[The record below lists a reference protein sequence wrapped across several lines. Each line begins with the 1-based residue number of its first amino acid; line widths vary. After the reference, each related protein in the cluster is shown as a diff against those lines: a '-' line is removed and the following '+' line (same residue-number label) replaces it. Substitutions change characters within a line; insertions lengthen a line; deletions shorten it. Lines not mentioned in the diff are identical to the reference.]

1 MDRSIFDDIVVPPA
15 PCGNRRAW
23 RRAAVAAVGLH
34 LSLFVSLFVASVGG
48 MQDAGGVVIEPLVEG
63 ALSREAIVESTIA
76 ADPSGVEFSVQTA
89 VYEPGD
95 SVIRDA
101 VAGLTAAGDR
111 TAGDEAWAKL
121 ARKARVL
128 EEISSPSEVS
138 RMAGKITAILG
149 VEKSPGATT
158 RPAAGAFDFDRSVMT
173 RSTREVEG
181 DAVRIRETLTD
192 AAGRS
197 FIMIASRRVDPATGE
212 YVYETSNIENGI
224 TLTFPATVATF
235 EEAEARHR
243 PFELMERFPLVGQ
256 LHREAVL
263 PILRML
269 AEPEGG
275 EEERGS
281 PRRGGSD

>member
-1 MDRSIFDDIVVPPA
+1 MDRSVFDDIVVPPA
-15 PCGNRRAW
+15 PRGNRRAW
-23 RRAAVAAVGLH
+23 RRAVAAAIGLH

-48 MQDAGGVVIEPLVEG
+48 MQDAGGVVIEPLVTG
-63 ALSREAIVESTIA
+63 VLSPAVLVESTT
-76 ADPSGVEFSVQTA
+76 SGGSFEAEVSVQTSD
-89 VYEPGD
+89 YEPAD

-101 VAGLTAAGDR
+101 VAGLTTAGDR
-111 TAGDEAWAKL
+111 AAGDEAWAKL

-149 VEKSPGATT
+149 VDKTPGATT

-173 RSTREVEG
+173 SSTRAVEG

-212 YVYETSNIENGI
+212 YVYETSNIENGV
-224 TLTFPATVATF
+224 TLTFPATAETF
-235 EEAEARHR
+235 EEAKARHR
-243 PFELMERFPLVGQ
+243 PFELMERFPLVGR
-256 LHREAVL
+256 LHREAVV

-269 AEPEGG
+269 AEPEGA
-275 EEERGS
+275 EEESGS
-281 PRRGGSD
+281 PKRGGSD